1 MPQARPD
8 RSVPLR
14 RLRCQS
20 LIFLP
25 IAFFALALMA
35 GEKLTK
41 NPCRPLRKRPR
52 KVSGSGEEPPLP
64 APTDPDVTVSRYP
77 ALLIRRSERA
87 NPLPMGEETRRS
99 VEHIVPPPS
108 EPLQGTQPPIFP
120 TSPAFQVGVDAL
132 EEGNHRRPVE
142 PAVVLNPAG
151 HDGVQPLCQLAQ
163 RKGRAPMDPH
173 GAEFGT
179 FGLERLGGHRRQ
191 KARKDAPVR
200 AVPRPSCPKG
210 ESEEGE

>member
-142 PAVVLNPAG
+142 PADCGRDRPFGRPPAQIPACGIPALGSCLRCERRIALRDKGARCGQVVAIE
-151 HDGVQPLCQLAQ
+151 Q
-163 RKGRAPMDPH
+163 
-173 GAEFGT
+173 
-179 FGLERLGGHRRQ
+179 
-191 KARKDAPVR
+191 
-200 AVPRPSCPKG
+200 
-210 ESEEGE
+210 